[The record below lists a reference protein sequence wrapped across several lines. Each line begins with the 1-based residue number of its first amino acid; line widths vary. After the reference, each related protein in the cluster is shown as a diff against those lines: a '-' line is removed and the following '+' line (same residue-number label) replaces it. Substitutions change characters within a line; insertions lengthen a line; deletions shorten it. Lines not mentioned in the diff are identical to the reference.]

1 MTRILAILF
10 LALLLTATTTAAKT
24 LNKVAAIVN
33 DEIITTYQLDKAV
46 VAALAKIANQ
56 NQLTAA
62 EFDNIKTQAMQKL
75 VNDKL
80 LQQRIKELDI
90 KVFAAEIESAVE
102 DVQRRNN
109 LSREMLEEA
118 LVTQGMSMAKYK
130 QQIEDD
136 ILRHRL
142 LGQEVK
148 YKVMVTSRDVR
159 SYFDQHRDEYD
170 TEPKVRL
177 NRLTFVVPTGS
188 EEELAAFRKRVDVS
202 RDLLLTGEEFNTV
215 LASHGDAASGG
226 GMGMVADADLAEP
239 IRLALVGVAAGGV
252 SEPVDMNG
260 KLHLFHVAERT
271 AIDGDPFD
279 FYKADIEAQLRQE
292 KTDARFKEW
301 QRELRGDA
309 YVEVK
314 I

>member
-1 MTRILAILF
+1 MTRILTILF

-148 YKVMVTSRDVR
+148 YKIMVTSRDVR

-177 NRLTFVVPTGS
+177 NRLTFVV
-188 EEELAAFRKRVDVS
+188 
-202 RDLLLTGEEFNTV
+202 
-215 LASHGDAASGG
+215 
-226 GMGMVADADLAEP
+226 
-239 IRLALVGVAAGGV
+239 
-252 SEPVDMNG
+252 
-260 KLHLFHVAERT
+260 
-271 AIDGDPFD
+271 
-279 FYKADIEAQLRQE
+279 
-292 KTDARFKEW
+292 
-301 QRELRGDA
+301 
-309 YVEVK
+309 
-314 I
+314 